1 MDKNNIKIENL
12 NVEFVTPFG
21 SVKAVKNLTTTFTSN
36 KITGIIG
43 ESGSG
48 KSVMGMAIL
57 QLLPENAL
65 INGTCTY
72 KDFNLFKLGPKKM
85 QKICG
90 KEIGLIPQNPNASL
104 NPMMKIRN
112 QLKEPLLIHK
122 LMKKNE
128 ASKEVDNLLNQFG
141 FDDSYA
147 IGKKYSF
154 QMSGGMNQRIV
165 SALGLA
171 CKPNWIIADEP
182 TKGLD
187 AIMRNQ
193 VYRVLK
199 KIYSENNCGM
209 IVITHDLMLAFHL
222 CDEIRVM
229 YSGEIIEQGPCK
241 DVFESPLH
249 PYTKGLLNALPQN
262 GMKPV
267 PYGSKNID
275 DTCSACAFFNRC
287 PNANSNCLNRKM
299 ENFSVSEKRK
309 VRCFNYA

>member
-12 NVEFVTPFG
+12 NVKFVTPFG
-21 SVKAVKNLTTTFTSN
+21 SVKAVKNLTTTFTAN

-122 LMKKNE
+122 LMNKKDANNE
-128 ASKEVDNLLNQFG
+128 VNDLLKQFG
-141 FDDSYA
+141 FHDSSA

-241 DVFESPLH
+241 NVFESPLH

-275 DTCSACAFFNRC
+275 DKSSACAFFNRC
-287 PNANSNCLNRKM
+287 PNANSNCLNKKM